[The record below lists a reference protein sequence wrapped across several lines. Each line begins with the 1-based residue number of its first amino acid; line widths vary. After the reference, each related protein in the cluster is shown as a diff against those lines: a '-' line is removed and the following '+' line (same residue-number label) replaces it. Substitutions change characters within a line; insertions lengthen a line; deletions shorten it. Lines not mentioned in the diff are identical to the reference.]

1 MLMPSAIWI
10 YSNDSDYLEGR
21 LYVGGL
27 NHSATK
33 DDVERAFSKYGKII
47 DLWLARNPPGFAFV
61 EFSSQH
67 DADECLRALDG
78 SDFMGNQIKVELSR
92 AMPGGRGRGRGRGG
106 RGGRGGDEVLE
117 EGTETEVIPH
127 QTPIPTMRIA
137 VDRPCDEG
145 ITIDES

>member
-1 MLMPSAIWI
+1 M
-10 YSNDSDYLEGR
+10 
-21 LYVGGL
+21 YVGGL

-106 RGGRGGDEVLE
+106 RGGRGGGRGSGGRDRDR
-117 EGTETEVIPH
+117 GYSSSDSYSDYAYRSRSP
-127 QTPIPTMRIA
+127 MRRRYH
-137 VDRPCDEG
+137 DR
-145 ITIDES
+145 